1 MTRTAKLTY
10 AILAVATAVAAGLML
25 GQYGMIP
32 GFDFGCGQYYY
43 TDIPNWERYFS
54 VRGIVDSCPRWV
66 YYLLFAAWG
75 VLMYKLWTWLDRYAS
90 TTKPSPYR
98 EPSSAAASPSISPP
112 TAFPVFLAPRAA
124 RALVVGTG
132 RVATHKAETLR
143 AYGFAVDLCE
153 PATFDATTVAT
164 YTLVIAATSDVPFN
178 RRVSEAC
185 RAARVL
191 VNVVDDPELCSFYFS
206 AVERKGPFTVAV
218 SSNGTCPV
226 AAQVLRDRIRPLLT
240 DDLIATTERLARDRA
255 DWKKNYPDS
264 KSRAAAMRK
273 EFAHL

>member
-1 MTRTAKLTY
+1 MKRK
-10 AILAVATAVAAGLML
+10 IGEAT
-25 GQYGMIP
+25 
-32 GFDFGCGQYYY
+32 
-43 TDIPNWERYFS
+43 
-54 VRGIVDSCPRWV
+54 
-66 YYLLFAAWG
+66 
-75 VLMYKLWTWLDRYAS
+75 
-90 TTKPSPYR
+90 
-98 EPSSAAASPSISPP
+98 PSSPHLPSSPP
-112 TAFPVFLAPRAA
+112 SAFPVFLTPRAA

-143 AYGFAVDLCE
+143 AYGFAVDSCE
-153 PATFDATTVAT
+153 PASFDAASVAD
-164 YTLVIAATSDVPFN
+164 YTLVVAATRDADFN

-185 RAARVL
+185 QAARVL
-191 VNVVDDPELCSFYFS
+191 VNVVDDPELCTFYFA

-255 DWKKNYPDS
+255 DWKKNYPDP

-273 EFAHL
+273 EFARLQIREE